1 VTVVDVVLLFAR
13 IVLIAL
19 LYLFL
24 FAAVKTGLGMVA
36 GKTKRAAKGLA
47 LRVTRGPR
55 EITGISVP
63 LAGPVLIGR
72 SPDADLVIA
81 DDFVS
86 STHAK
91 IAPEGSGFVL
101 TDLDST
107 NGTLVNGQPAT
118 RPLEVGAGDVIELGQ
133 NRLEVVRL

>member
-1 VTVVDVVLLFAR
+1 MVDVVLLFGR
-13 IVLIAL
+13 IVLLAL

-24 FAAVKTGLGMVA
+24 YAAVKTGIGMVG
-36 GKTKRAAKGLA
+36 GKAKAARRGLA
-47 LRVTRGPR
+47 LRVTHGPK
-55 EITGISVP
+55 EITGISIP
-63 LAGPVLIGR
+63 LAGPVIIGR

-91 IAPEGSGFVL
+91 IVPAGDGFL
-101 TDLDST
+101 LEDLGST

-118 RPLEVGAGDVIELGQ
+118 RPLPVVAGDVIELGQ

>member
-1 VTVVDVVLLFAR
+1 MVDVALLFGR

-24 FAAVKTGLGMVA
+24 FAAVKTGIGMVG
-36 GKTKRAAKGLA
+36 GKAKNVRRGLA
-47 LRVTRGPR
+47 VRVVRGPK
-55 EITGISVP
+55 EITGISIP
-63 LAGPVLIGR
+63 LAGPVIIGR

-91 IAPEGSGFVL
+91 IVPSDDGHVL
-101 TDLDST
+101 EDLGST

-118 RPLEVGAGDVIELGQ
+118 RPLPLAAGDVIELGQ

>member
-1 VTVVDVVLLFAR
+1 MIDVVLLFGR

-19 LYLFL
+19 LYFFL
-24 FAAVKTGLGMVA
+24 FAAVKTGIGMV
-36 GKTKRAAKGLA
+36 GTRQSRTRRGLA
-47 LRVTRGPR
+47 LRVTKGPR
-55 EITGISVP
+55 EVTGVTLP
-63 LAGPVLIGR
+63 LDGPLLIGR

-86 STHAK
+86 STHAR
-91 IAPEGSGFVL
+91 IMPVEDGL
-101 TDLDST
+101 ILEDLGST

-118 RPLEVGAGDVIELGQ
+118 RHLQIAAGDVIELGQ

>member
-1 VTVVDVVLLFAR
+1 MIDVVLLFGR
-13 IVLIAL
+13 IVLLAL

-24 FAAVKTGLGMVA
+24 YAAVKTGMGMVG
-36 GKTKRAAKGLA
+36 GKARKAARGLA
-47 LRVTRGPR
+47 LRVTHGPK
-55 EITGISVP
+55 EITGISIP
-63 LAGPVLIGR
+63 LTGPVIIGR

-91 IAPEGSGFVL
+91 IVPAGDGYLLE
-101 TDLDST
+101 DLGST
-107 NGTLVNGQPAT
+107 NGTLLNGQPAK
-118 RPLEVGAGDVIELGQ
+118 RPLPVTGGDVIELGK

>member
-1 VTVVDVVLLFAR
+1 MVDVVLLFAR

-24 FAAVKTGLGMVA
+24 FAAIKTGLGMVSGPPRRTA
-36 GKTKRAAKGLA
+36 RGLA

-55 EITGISVP
+55 EITGVSVP
-63 LAGPVLIGR
+63 LTGPVLIGR

-91 IAPEGSGFVL
+91 ITPQDGTLVL
-101 TDLDST
+101 IDLDST

-118 RPLEVGAGDVIELGQ
+118 RPLEIDAGDVIELGQ

>member
-1 VTVVDVVLLFAR
+1 MVDVVLLFGR

-24 FAAVKTGLGMVA
+24 FAAVKTGIGMV
-36 GKTKRAAKGLA
+36 GGRARGVRKGLA
-47 LRVTRGPR
+47 VRVVRGPK
-55 EITGISVP
+55 EITGISIPV
-63 LAGPVLIGR
+63 AGPVIIGR

-91 IAPEGSGFVL
+91 ITPSETGYVL
-101 TDLDST
+101 EDLHST
-107 NGTLVNGQPAT
+107 NGTLLNSQPVT
-118 RPLEVGAGDVIELGQ
+118 RPMPVAAGDVIELGQ